1 MIQKYSAIHTAIV
14 LLIGLIL
21 NILPVKPFGT
31 VTTDDFETPLGKALF
46 VFSILFVAIPIGVNT
61 ISMFFSM
68 VMRGKWLWLIATFF
82 LAFLITVPYYF
93 VVYSEPKNI

>member
-14 LLIGLIL
+14 LLIALVL
-21 NILPVKPFGT
+21 SILPVQPFET
-31 VTTDDFETPLGKALF
+31 VSTDDFDSSLGKALF
-46 VFSILFVAIPIGVNT
+46 ICSMLFIVLPVFVNT

-68 VMRGKWLWLIATFF
+68 IMRGKWLWLIATFF

-93 VVYSEPKNI
+93 VVYSKLKNI